1 MSQTDPNAVA
11 RPATTDAERIARAE
25 RAEALTRGDAV
36 LVGTVAG
43 VVEWTDG
50 AWTRLTGFPLV
61 ETVQKPI
68 THFLERAG
76 LERELVEFVA
86 HHFLEGRDCTVAL
99 PFDTFDGR
107 HVQVTLEVEPWR
119 DVHGEIT
126 RFVAVAR
133 EAEHIQTP
141 SGKRDRDEVQ
151 CDSDDRRSSLRNVTP
166 RERIAPL
173 SQLVENAVAHARER
187 LGSVRGLDVHLD
199 SDGPVVTPSVA
210 PEILA
215 ALVES
220 ATASLRE
227 QPDWLSIVGGALCA
241 GRSHHSLVHPVANRA
256 VIANAHPTRYVEIHD
271 TGPNLGRE
279 TLARLRWRHDA
290 PATTTRERAL
300 LGALRLADEA
310 GIELLLDSTPG
321 CGTQALLVLP
331 IPTG

>member
-1 MSQTDPNAVA
+1 MSHSDPSPVT

-25 RAEALTRGDAV
+25 RADALTRGDAV

-43 VVEWTDG
+43 VVEWTDA

-119 DVHGEIT
+119 DARGEIT

-133 EAEHIQTP
+133 EVEPVPTP
-141 SGKRDRDEVQ
+141 SGAHDHDAVQ
-151 CDSDDRRSSLRNVTP
+151 RESADGRSPLRNDAP

-173 SQLVENAVAHARER
+173 SQLVEDAVTHARER
-187 LGSVRGLDVHLD
+187 LGSARGLDVHVD
-199 SDGPVVTPSVA
+199 SDGPVVTSSDA

-215 ALVES
+215 ALVEA
-220 ATASLRE
+220 ATASLPE
-227 QPDWLSIVGGALCA
+227 QPAWLSVVGGALRP
-241 GRSHHSLVHPVANRA
+241 GRSHHSLVHPVANRS
-256 VIANAHPTRYVEIHD
+256 VIANAHPSRYVEIHD
-271 TGPNLGRE
+271 TGPHLDRDA
-279 TLARLRWRHDA
+279 LARLRSRRVAPDA
-290 PATTTRERAL
+290 TRRERAL
-300 LGALRLADEA
+300 LGALQLADEA
-310 GIELLLDSTPG
+310 GVELLLDSTPG

-331 IPTG
+331 IPMG

>member
-1 MSQTDPNAVA
+1 MSHSDPSAVA
-11 RPATTDAERIARAE
+11 HPATTDAERIARAE

-50 AWTRLTGFPLV
+50 AWTQLTGFPLV

-119 DVHGEIT
+119 DARGEIT

-133 EAEHIQTP
+133 ETEHAQTR
-141 SGKRDRDEVQ
+141 SGAHDEVQ
-151 CDSDDRRSSLRNVTP
+151 CDSGDGRSPLRNDAP
-166 RERIAPL
+166 CERIAPL
-173 SQLVENAVAHARER
+173 SQLVEDAGAHARER

-227 QPDWLSIVGGALCA
+227 QPAWLSVVGGALCA

-256 VIANAHPTRYVEIHD
+256 VIASAHPSRYVEIHD
-271 TGPNLGRE
+271 TGPNLDRE
-279 TLARLRWRHDA
+279 ALARLRSRRDA
-290 PATTTRERAL
+290 PAATTRERAL
-300 LGALRLADEA
+300 LGALQLADEA
-310 GIELLLDSTPG
+310 GVELLIDSTPG